1 MPYCWWRQGKHE
13 GDVIV
18 VVFLIQLPLRLLPFR
33 PLRAVDVVGV
43 HALMLLLPLLR
54 TVFPDLTLVH
64 GEALPLL
71 GDRLG
76 EICLPLLLR
85 GAISLLSS
93 RLPFLTTMAS
103 EQDEGILR
111 SLDVVFVALLWPV
124 FDVAAR

>member
-1 MPYCWWRQGKHE
+1 
-13 GDVIV
+13 
-18 VVFLIQLPLRLLPFR
+18 
-33 PLRAVDVVGV
+33 
-43 HALMLLLPLLR
+43 MLLLPLLR